1 MKSVIRITRLG
12 GVDVFAHAAF
22 GLLLPIGALQWG
34 ARHGWSGALFGSAL
48 GAALLGCVALQALVQ
63 GSVARLLGL
72 RLREVQLSPLGPIAS
87 RSRPAGGRAQGRA
100 LGLAANVA
108 LATLFA
114 LAVEAQRGVGELGWS
129 SVLQAAE
136 APSREAAIVWI
147 ASANL
152 GIALLGL
159 LPALPLEA
167 GRALREALS
176 PLAGAWLATSMTA
189 ALGQAAAAVLFFMG
203 LFAGQLVVAAV
214 SALLFVEARREWSAA
229 QAVMAPVAP
238 PEEHPS
244 EGRAVQLWPGELV
257 GDAAR
262 RILAS
267 QEPDFP
273 VVYEDRVIGIVTR
286 TDVMRALAAGQ
297 EGSFIAW
304 IMRCDLPRVAADVPL
319 NEVGRQMIEKNTPV
333 VAVFDGESYLGLVK
347 HSDIAGALTRGRGGR
362 LGRIH
367 LAPQVGSA

>member
-12 GVDVFAHAAF
+12 GVDVVAHVAF

-34 ARHGWSGALFGSAL
+34 ARHGGSGVLFGCGL
-48 GAALLGCVALQALVQ
+48 GVALLGCVAVQALVH
-63 GSVARLLGL
+63 GIVARQLGL
-72 RLREVQLSPLGPIAS
+72 RLREILLSPLGPIVS
-87 RSRPAGGRAQGRA
+87 RSRPAAGQAQGAA

-108 LATLFA
+108 LAVLFF
-114 LAVEAQRGVGELGWS
+114 LAVEAQRGAGELGWA
-129 SVLQAAE
+129 SVLQAVE
-136 APSREAAIVWI
+136 PPSREAAIVWI
-147 ASANL
+147 ACANL

-159 LPALPLEA
+159 LPALPFEG

-176 PLAGAWLATSMTA
+176 PLTGTWLATSMTA
-189 ALGQAAAAVLFFMG
+189 ALGQATAAVLFFMG
-203 LFAGQLVVAAV
+203 LFGGQLVAAAL
-214 SALLFVEARREWSAA
+214 SALLFLEARREWSAA
-229 QAVMAPVAP
+229 QAVMAPVAS
-238 PEEHPS
+238 PEGRPS

-286 TDVMRALAAGQ
+286 TDVMRALAAG
-297 EGSFIAW
+297 EDGWFIAW
-304 IMRCDLPRVAADVPL
+304 IMRCNVPRVAADVSL
-319 NEVGRQMIEKNTPV
+319 DEVGRKMIEKNTPV
-333 VAVFDGESYLGLVK
+333 VAVFDGESYLGLVT
-347 HSDIAGALTRGRGGR
+347 HADIAGALTRGRGGR

-367 LAPQVGSA
+367 LVPQAG